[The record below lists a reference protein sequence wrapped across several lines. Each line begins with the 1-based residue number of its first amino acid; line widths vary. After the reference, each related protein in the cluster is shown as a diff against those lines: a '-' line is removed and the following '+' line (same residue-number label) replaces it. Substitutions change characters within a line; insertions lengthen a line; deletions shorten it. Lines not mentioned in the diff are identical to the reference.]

1 MDESAVWV
9 RVTGRGA
16 DDAADREALRAFV
29 ASVTGALLPSTAVG
43 RRCPHCRGT
52 DHGRPWATVDGEPVE
67 ISLARAPGAVAL
79 AVGPR
84 TSGRATPGN
93 RTPAPPR
100 VDDGAIGVDL
110 ERRSRLVAAPLD
122 DAFTPGELRRSGG
135 DPAALTAC
143 WAAKEAV
150 LKRDGRGL
158 RVDPA
163 SVDVDLA
170 RGAATLG
177 TAEYPVH
184 VRWLDEDLVVAVS
197 CTGPVQVEDH
207 RGPSVVR
214 DLAADD
220 VDALQQLL
228 ESVPTYSE
236 RVTGYPPGPSDALSA
251 LITVPP
257 GFDPAGKLGI
267 GLWDGPELVAFA
279 DVLIGYPDPATAYI
293 GLLVVHG
300 RRHGQGLG
308 RSMHDAVLARVRG
321 VSGVERIRLGIVATN
336 AAVAEPFWRAL
347 GYRPNGVVQPH
358 RYDRFESTVALWE
371 RPVGSGSGSGSGNV
385 SRRGNVS
392 G

>member
-1 MDESAVWV
+1 MLARYRDDMVGPGVAV
-9 RVTGRGA
+9 RVTASGV
-16 DDAADREALRAFV
+16 DVAADREALRAFV
-29 ASVTGALLPSTAVG
+29 AAVTGAHPASTAVG
-43 RRCPHCRGT
+43 RRCPHCRST
-52 DHGRPWATVDGEPVE
+52 DHGRPWATVDGEQVGV
-67 ISLARAPGAVAL
+67 SLARAPGVLAL
-79 AVGPR
+79 AVGADP
-84 TSGRATPGN
+84 
-93 RTPAPPR
+93 
-100 VDDGAIGVDL
+100 VGVDL

-163 SVDVDLA
+163 TVDVDLA
-170 RGAATLG
+170 RGSATLDG
-177 TAEYPVH
+177 TEHPVH
-184 VRWLDEDLVVAVS
+184 VRWLDEDLVVAVTS
-197 CTGPVQVEDH
+197 AGPVQVEDH

-220 VDALQQLL
+220 VDALQRLL

-257 GFDPAGKLGI
+257 GFDSAGKLGI

-279 DVLIGYPDPATAYI
+279 DVLIGYPDRATAYI

-308 RSMHDAVLARVRG
+308 RSMHDAVLARIRG

-336 AAVAEPFWRAL
+336 AVVADPFWRSL

-371 RPVGSGSGSGSGNV
+371 RPVGSSSSGGASGSGGASV
-385 SRRGNVS
+385 
-392 G
+392 